1 MALISVTYKFP
12 PSALNATRKE
22 TGKAK
27 KKKSEQKLKKR
38 RTGDIQVKGITLKC
52 KRHHF
57 TLMWNYAHP
66 TASGNSPFRTLFTG
80 RVRLRDQM
88 LLLSSSTHCF

>member
-12 PSALNATRKE
+12 PSALNATRKG

-38 RTGDIQVKGITLKC
+38 RNGDIQLKGITLKC
-52 KRHHF
+52 KRHI
-57 TLMWNYAHP
+57 TLLKCGIMLTRPPLATVLSGLFSQGGLDYAIKCY
-66 TASGNSPFRTLFTG
+66 S
-80 RVRLRDQM
+80 
-88 LLLSSSTHCF
+88 